1 MEKFRRYAIYFAP
14 RAGDFADRAAAWL
27 GWSAERGEVPHPEVA
42 GLPLP
47 LHALT
52 ATPRKY
58 GFHGTIKPPFALAA
72 GVGAHDMHEA
82 VAALAARIG
91 PVSFARLRLERIGGF
106 LALVPEGDQAALQAL
121 GAEVVTAL
129 DRFRAPLTEAD
140 IARRRPERLTSRQR
154 ELLDRWG
161 YPYVMEEFRFHLT
174 LTGDLA
180 ADMAQAVM
188 PVAQGWFGPALPE
201 PFRIEDLCL
210 FGEAADGRFHLV
222 HRYALAG

>member
-1 MEKFRRYAIYFAP
+1 MEQFGRYAIYYAP
-14 RAGDFADRAAAWL
+14 RAGHFADRAAAWL
-27 GWSAERGEVPHPEVA
+27 GWSAERGHVRHPELA
-42 GLPLP
+42 GLPLA
-47 LHALT
+47 LEALT

-72 GVGAHDMHEA
+72 GVGVGALHEA
-82 VAALAARIG
+82 VASLAAG
-91 PVSFARLRLERIGGF
+91 LGAVGFARLRLERIGGF

-121 GAEVVTAL
+121 GAEVVVAL
-129 DRFRAPLTEAD
+129 DRFRAPMTEAD
-140 IARRRPERLTSRQR
+140 IARRRPERLTARQR

-180 ADMAQAVM
+180 PEEADAVL
-188 PVAQGWFGPALPE
+188 PVAHGWFGPVLPE

-210 FGEAADGRFHLV
+210 FGEAADGRFHLL